1 LKQQSSPKTI
11 RIDRLNDATGD
22 VPAVITLFD
31 RSGVAWEGS
40 EPADR
45 PASNS
50 RPVAIPEVAVADGPT
65 DYFGWAFTFVIEGFA
80 AYGACYSTLVMPI
93 EDILAS
99 AEENASLSS
108 IRGSRAAPHRDAAGP
123 PSGRS
128 NVIEFV
134 PVTRCPRRPLR
145 WSWLGS
151 LRETVVTLW
160 NCWLLERELKRAV
173 AALARLDDRTL
184 RDLGIADRS
193 LIEQTVRYCRDC

>member
-1 LKQQSSPKTI
+1 MKQQSSPKAI
-11 RIDRLNDATGD
+11 RIDRLNDASD
-22 VPAVITLFD
+22 VPTVITLFD
-31 RSGVAWEGS
+31 RPGVAWEGS
-40 EPADR
+40 APGDR
-45 PASNS
+45 PGSNS

-99 AEENASLSS
+99 AEENAPLSS
-108 IRGSRAAPHRDAAGP
+108 VRVPRAAPHRDDADLTCGH
-123 PSGRS
+123 S

-134 PVTRCPRRPLR
+134 PVMPYPRRRLR
-145 WSWLGS
+145 WSWLAS
-151 LRETVVTLW
+151 LRETVAALW

-193 LIEQTVRYCRDC
+193 LIEQTVRYCHDC